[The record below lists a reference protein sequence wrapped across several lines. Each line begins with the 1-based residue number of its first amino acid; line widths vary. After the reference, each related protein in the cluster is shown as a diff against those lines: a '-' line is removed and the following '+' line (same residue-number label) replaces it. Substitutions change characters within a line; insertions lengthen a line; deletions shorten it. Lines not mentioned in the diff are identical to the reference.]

1 MLLENESKDTP
12 IEKASS
18 DHEELPS
25 GDNRENLPKLD
36 YANHDEDEVKSECGH
51 WATFK
56 YRSIFTCS

>member
-1 MLLENESKDTP
+1 MLLENDGTDSP
-12 IEKASS
+12 VEKAFS

-25 GDNRENLPKLD
+25 GENPENLPESD
-36 YANHDEDEVKSECGH
+36 DEDEVKSECGH